1 MAAVEIVLLVCG
13 IICIVASF
21 IFDFGEEKQEG
32 EAITTDLTPE
42 QKDKIREQI
51 SNLIDEELENLDER
65 TEASLDK
72 ISNTK
77 ILELNDYAENILGQI
92 NRNHNETVFLYDM
105 LNEKAK
111 EVKNTVKDVNLA
123 RHEVELMQH
132 QLKDYSD
139 EFASTDELLV
149 DSESTQDAIDQN
161 TQDNRSEVKD
171 AAKERLAELVRK
183 SNEKSKN
190 TNAVKKNQA
199 KQLDQIVSGDDS
211 EENKEQNADHEE
223 EQKPVRK
230 TTRRTTAKKV
240 TADTTENKEKKTP
253 RKTTARKTTSK
264 KEMENSD
271 VQEIPEEAANM
282 NIQFEKGANNN
293 DKILKLFSMGVS
305 NKDIA
310 KQLNLGVGEVKL
322 VIDLYKGGK

>member
-149 DSESTQDAIDQN
+149 DSESSQDAIDQN

-223 EQKPVRK
+223 EQKLVRK

-264 KEMENSD
+264 KEVENSD